1 VIAYLDSS
9 VLARVYLSDEVGH
22 EDAVALLEN
31 PDVVLVTGT
40 WSRVEVSGALV
51 RAARVGRGD
60 ERGLL
65 ALLDADLGQDG
76 PVTVVSAPQVDVET
90 MALTL
95 VRRHGLR
102 AMDAWHVAMASL
114 TLTGL
119 AEPEEARGFAS
130 RDQAQSEVATHLG
143 LQVI

>member
-1 VIAYLDSS
+1 MIAYVDSS
-9 VLARVYLSDEVGH
+9 ILARAYLIDEVGH
-22 EDAVALLEN
+22 EAAVALLEN

-40 WSRVEVSGALV
+40 WSRVEISGALV

-76 PVTVVSAPQVDVET
+76 PVTVVTAPQMEVEA

-95 VRRHGLR
+95 VRQHALR
-102 AMDAWHVAMASL
+102 AMDAWHLAVASL
-114 TLTGL
+114 TLTRL
-119 AEPEEARGFAS
+119 AEPDEATGFAS
-130 RDQAQSEVATHLG
+130 RDQAQAEVATHLG